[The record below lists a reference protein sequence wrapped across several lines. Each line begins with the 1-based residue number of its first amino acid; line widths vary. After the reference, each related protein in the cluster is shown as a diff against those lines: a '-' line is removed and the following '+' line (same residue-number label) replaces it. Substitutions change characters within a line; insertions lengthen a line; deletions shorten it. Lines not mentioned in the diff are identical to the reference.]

1 MAHFARL
8 DENDIVTAVIVVD
21 DAWLMLDGVEDE
33 ATGIAA
39 LQVWSGHPHWA
50 QTSYNHRIRARYAGI
65 GYTYDRVRDEFRPP
79 GWTDVVVPEPLT
91 CFVLLGET
99 AADTRTRLT
108 ARWIELTH
116 LLQMGLATGKQAAEH
131 TLLSAHHG
139 WLTS

>member
-1 MAHFARL
+1 M
-8 DENDIVTAVIVVD
+8 
-21 DAWLMLDGVEDE
+21 
-33 ATGIAA
+33 
-39 LQVWSGHPHWA
+39 
-50 QTSYNHRIRARYAGI
+50 RARYAGI

-79 GWTDVVVPEPLT
+79 GWTDVVVPEPLIR
-91 CFVLLGET
+91 FALAGET
-99 AADTRTRLT
+99 ATDTRTRLT